1 MGNKEI
7 IETVRMFYSIYLE
20 FYKKCGDR
28 NTAIQ
33 LTCALRGVKVPE
45 LETFSFLFGNDGYKR
60 NK

>member
-7 IETVRMFYSIYLE
+7 IETVNMFYSIYLE
-20 FYKKCGDR
+20 FYKKCGDQ

-33 LTCALRGVKVPE
+33 LTCALCGVKVPE
-45 LETFSFLFGNDGYKR
+45 IETFSFLLGDSGRKR